1 VTNTSY
7 QPTRSQH
14 LMLAA
19 AVAEK
24 YGKRSPYERIIVHYV
39 LKDTPMVLHL
49 QIERQC
55 PEHGVF
61 FERVYL

>member
-1 VTNTSY
+1 
-7 QPTRSQH
+7 
-14 LMLAA
+14 MLAA

>member
-1 VTNTSY
+1 METSY

-24 YGKRSPYERIIVHYV
+24 YGRRSSYERIIVHYV
-39 LKDTPMVLHL
+39 IKDTPMVLYL

-55 PEHGVF
+55 PESGVF

>member
-1 VTNTSY
+1 MNTSY
-7 QPTRSQH
+7 QPTRSQQ
-14 LMLAA
+14 LMLAS

-39 LKDTPMVLHL
+39 LKDTHLVLHL

>member
-1 VTNTSY
+1 
-7 QPTRSQH
+7 
-14 LMLAA
+14 MLAA

-24 YGKRSPYERIIVHYV
+24 YGRRSPYERIIVHYV
-39 LKDTPMVLHL
+39 IKDTPMVLHL

-55 PEHGVF
+55 PESGVY